1 MPKKTQAEID
11 ADNLAAQARAE
22 ARSGGTDAPPT
33 DAMKQAMADLKAE
46 KAAEKAPTTRSS
58 MGDSLLKLG
67 LETMKNSK
75 PVEGKAKGGSVKM
88 DKSQDKAM
96 IVKAFK
102 QHDAQKHKG
111 GSGTSL
117 KLAKGGVTRADGCIT
132 KGHTK
137 GRKV

>member
-33 DAMKQAMADLKAE
+33 DAMKQKMVDLKAE

-58 MGDSLLKLG
+58 MGDSMLKFG
-67 LETMKNSK
+67 LEMMKK
-75 PVEGKAKGGSVKM
+75 PIEKK
-88 DKSQDKAM
+88 
-96 IVKAFK
+96 
-102 QHDAQKHKG
+102 
-111 GSGTSL
+111 
-117 KLAKGGVTRADGCIT
+117 AKGGVTRADGCIT
-132 KGHTK
+132 KGHTR